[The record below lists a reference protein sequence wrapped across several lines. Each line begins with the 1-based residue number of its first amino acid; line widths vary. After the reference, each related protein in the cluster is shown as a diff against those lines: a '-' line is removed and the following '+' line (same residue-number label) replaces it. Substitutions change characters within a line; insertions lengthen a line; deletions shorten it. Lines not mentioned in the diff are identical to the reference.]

1 MSAANVAQLAVDL
14 LIASLSLRSVGVFDS
29 RDLVPI
35 VSARED
41 GEEGVS
47 TPLEREPRR
56 RSFLLIDYSDR
67 TDRYFPAVFGKEGC
81 GIVVVQQRSPV
92 LLVRVCLAFRAAPL
106 TRISSSRENRSLSMH
121 FSTLLGNRG
130 FLRSFFY
137 PASTCLTGRMHK

>member
-35 VSARED
+35 VGGRED

-56 RSFLLIDYSDR
+56 RSFLLVDYSDR
-67 TDRYFPAVFGKEGC
+67 PSLDSKFP
-81 GIVVVQQRSPV
+81 
-92 LLVRVCLAFRAAPL
+92 
-106 TRISSSRENRSLSMH
+106 
-121 FSTLLGNRG
+121 
-130 FLRSFFY
+130 RSFRKRRVRHRGHSTAVARLARTSFSAGVC
-137 PASTCLTGRMHK
+137 ASHSELRP